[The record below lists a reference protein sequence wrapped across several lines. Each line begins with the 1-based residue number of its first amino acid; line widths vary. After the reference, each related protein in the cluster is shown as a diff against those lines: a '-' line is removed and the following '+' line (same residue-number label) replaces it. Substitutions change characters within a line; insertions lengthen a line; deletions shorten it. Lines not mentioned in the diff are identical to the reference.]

1 MPAMKGDPAMRRL
14 TTTPVL
20 LVLLCL
26 CIAAIV
32 VLGTQLVG
40 AQPGTRTA
48 TPPSRATAGTGK
60 ATPSDNCTI
69 GHAVPRYVQS
79 VLLTV
84 ANDPLS
90 VRSGH
95 TICLAAYTLPRT
107 KVTMDV
113 FGKTKSGTTNGK
125 GAIGFLFTAPH
136 VETPTKFVYLC
147 YVAQRQPNGTV
158 VELPGSQ
165 RFRVIP

>member
-1 MPAMKGDPAMRRL
+1 MRRL
-14 TTTPVL
+14 TATPVL

-48 TPPSRATAGTGK
+48 ATPPSRATVATVK
-60 ATPSDNCTI
+60 AAPSDNCTI

-79 VLLTV
+79 TLLTV

-90 VRSGH
+90 VRGGH

-113 FGKTKSGTTNGK
+113 FGTTKSGTTNAK

-136 VETPTKFVYLC
+136 VEVPTKFVYLC

-158 VELPGSQ
+158 VQLPGSQ

>member
-14 TTTPVL
+14 TATPML
-20 LVLLCL
+20 LVLFCL

-32 VLGTQLVG
+32 VLGAQLVG

-48 TPPSRATAGTGK
+48 TPPPRATAGTGK
-60 ATPSDNCTI
+60 AAPSDNCTI
-69 GHAVPRYVQS
+69 RHAVPRYVQS
-79 VLLTV
+79 ALLTV

-90 VRSGH
+90 VRSGQ
-95 TICLAAYTLPRT
+95 TICLEAYTLPHT
-107 KVTMDV
+107 KVSMNV
-113 FGKTKSGTTNGK
+113 FGSTKSGTTSAK
-125 GAIGFLFTAPH
+125 GEIGFLYTAPH
-136 VETPTKFVYLC
+136 VAAPTKFVYLC

-158 VELPGSQ
+158 VQLPGTQ

>member
-1 MPAMKGDPAMRRL
+1 MKGDPAMRRL
-14 TTTPVL
+14 TATPVL

-48 TPPSRATAGTGK
+48 APPHPRATVAKVK
-60 ATPSDNCTI
+60 AAPSDSCVI
-69 GHAVPRYVQS
+69 RHAVPRYVQS

-95 TICLAAYTLPRT
+95 TICVAAYTLPRT
-107 KVTMDV
+107 KVTMNV
-113 FGKTKSGTTNGK
+113 FGTT
-125 GAIGFLFTAPH
+125 
-136 VETPTKFVYLC
+136 
-147 YVAQRQPNGTV
+147 
-158 VELPGSQ
+158 
-165 RFRVIP
+165 